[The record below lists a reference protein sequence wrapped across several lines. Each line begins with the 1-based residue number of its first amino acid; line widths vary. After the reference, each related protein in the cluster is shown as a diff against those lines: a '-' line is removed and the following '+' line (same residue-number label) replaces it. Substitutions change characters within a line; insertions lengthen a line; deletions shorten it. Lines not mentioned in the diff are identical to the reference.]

1 MIIKYTFND
10 NDFTQI
16 IEKYLD
22 EYGPFYAFNY
32 KSIEEMNGFSNLVR
46 QYDNYND
53 KYNEEKGLTNDEYK
67 KLKDKILKLL
77 NLNFR
82 RYIENIS
89 PNSNWSTP
97 GFNAKDL
104 QEEKDYIF
112 DEIKISLVKSIP
124 DQWENGEVVYFVTSN
139 ETYITM

>member
-1 MIIKYTFND
+1 MIVKYTFND

-22 EYGPFYAFNY
+22 EYGPFYYFNY
-32 KSIEEMNGFSNLVR
+32 ETIKEMNGFSNLVR
-46 QYDNYND
+46 QYDNFND
-53 KYNEEKGLTNDEYK
+53 KYNEVKELTRDEYR
-67 KLKDKILKLL
+67 KLIRKILELL
-77 NLNFR
+77 KLNFK
-82 RYIENIS
+82 RYIENIG

-112 DEIKISLVKSIP
+112 NELKISLVKSIP
-124 DQWENGEVVYFVTSN
+124 DQWENGEVVYYIASN
-139 ETYITM
+139 QAYIIM

>member
-1 MIIKYTFND
+1 MIVRYTFND

-22 EYGPFYAFNY
+22 EYGPFYYFNY
-32 KSIEEMNGFSNLVR
+32 ETIEEMNGFSNLVR
-46 QYDNYND
+46 QYDDYND
-53 KYNEEKGLTNDEYK
+53 KYNEVKELTREEYR
-67 KLKDKILKLL
+67 KLIRKILELL
-77 NLNFR
+77 KLNFK

-112 DEIKISLVKSIP
+112 DELKISLVKSIP
-124 DQWENGEVVYFVTSN
+124 DQWENGEVVYYIASSMK
-139 ETYITM
+139 YITM